1 MIPSLHN
8 VQPVVED
15 LLYLSPTF
23 HRLWVVSGRLG
34 SIVGGRCDRS
44 RLVSR
49 TSSTGKGSAGIIHD
63 DAWFHTVPL
72 RESAKFS
79 TIFEVVTHYR
89 DSLL

>member
-23 HRLWVVSGRLG
+23 PSSLGCSGRPGL
-34 SIVGGRCDRS
+34 IVGGMCDKS

-49 TSSTGKGSAGIIHD
+49 TSSTGKGGAGIIHD
-63 DAWFHTVPL
+63 DDN
-72 RESAKFS
+72 R
-79 TIFEVVTHYR
+79 
-89 DSLL
+89 